1 MLTPD
6 TPVALTF
13 DDVLLQPAYSSV
25 LPRDVSLKTR
35 LARDLTLNIPLLS
48 SAMDTVTEAN
58 TAISMAVEGGLGI
71 IHKNLNPLEQA
82 REVSKV
88 KRAMTG
94 VVSDPITMGPG
105 QTLAAARRTMKENR
119 ISGVPV
125 VDGQKLVGILTDRDL
140 RFERNLDRPISEVMT
155 PQDRLVTCRPGI
167 ALDDAKALMASHKIE
182 KLLVTAED
190 GALEGLITFKDVQA
204 ASRLPNATRDARG
217 RLRVGAAVG
226 VGADCLER
234 AALLVEAGVD
244 VLAID
249 TAHGHSQGVLDA
261 TKKLRAKYPEL
272 ALIAGNVA
280 TAAAT
285 EALIE
290 AGADCVKVGIGPGS
304 ICTTRIVAG
313 TGVPQ
318 LTAIAEC
325 AKVAHAAGV
334 PIIADGG
341 IKFSGDLAK
350 AVAAG
355 ADVVMV
361 GSLLAGTAEAP
372 GEMVLYQ
379 GRSYKAYRGMG
390 SVEAMR
396 AGSSDRYFQ
405 DGAEEGGGKLVPEGI
420 VGRVPYKG
428 PLKDTVYQLMG
439 GLRAAMGY
447 TGSADIKAMQ
457 DDARFVRITS
467 AGLRESHVHD
477 VIITHEAPNYS
488 GSA

>member
-6 TPVALTF
+6 TPIALTF

-25 LPRDVSLKTR
+25 LPRDVSLTTR

-94 VVSDPITMGPG
+94 VVSDPITMGPN
-105 QTLAAARRTMKENR
+105 QTLSAARRTMKENR

-140 RFERNLDRPISEVMT
+140 RFERNLNRAISEVMT
-155 PQDRLVTCRPGI
+155 PQDQLVTCRPGV

-182 KLLVTAED
+182 KLLVTGED
-190 GALEGLITFKDVQA
+190 GGLEGLITFKDVQA

-226 VGADCLER
+226 VGADCLDR

-261 TKKLRAKYPEL
+261 TKTLRTKYPDL

-280 TAAAT
+280 TGAAT
-285 EALIE
+285 QALID

-325 AKVAHAAGV
+325 AKVAHAAGI

>member
-6 TPVALTF
+6 VPIALTF
-13 DDVLLQPAYSSV
+13 DDVLLQPAYSKV
-25 LPRDVSLKTR
+25 LPRDVQLNTT
-35 LARDLTLNIPLLS
+35 LARDLSLNIPLLS
-48 SAMDTVTEAN
+48 SAMDTVTEAD
-58 TAISMAVEGGLGI
+58 TAIAMAVEGGMGI

-82 REVSKV
+82 REVAKV

-94 VVSDPITMGPG
+94 VVSNPITMQPS
-105 QTLAAARRTMKENR
+105 QSLSEARRTMKEHR

-125 VDGQKLVGILTDRDL
+125 VDGQQLVGILTDRDL
-140 RFERNLDRPISEVMT
+140 RFERNLDRPISEAMT
-155 PQDRLVTCRPGI
+155 PKSELVTCRPGI

-182 KLLVTAED
+182 KLLVTAAD

-204 ASRLPNATRDARG
+204 ASRLPNATRDSRG

-226 VGADCLER
+226 VGGDCLER

-244 VLAID
+244 ILAID
-249 TAHGHSQGVLDA
+249 TAHGHSQGVIDA
-261 TKKLRAKYPEL
+261 TATLREKYPDL
-272 ALIAGNVA
+272 PLIAGNVA
-280 TAAAT
+280 TAEAT
-285 EALIE
+285 RALIE

-318 LTAIAEC
+318 LTAVAACAE
-325 AKVAHAAGV
+325 AAHAAGV

-341 IKFSGDLAK
+341 IKYSGDVAK
-350 AVAAG
+350 AIAAG
-355 ADVVMV
+355 ADVVMI

-428 PLKDTVYQLMG
+428 PLKDTVFQLMG

-447 TGSADIKAMQ
+447 TGSKDLQAMQ
-457 DDARFVRITS
+457 QDARFVRITS
-467 AGLRESHVHD
+467 AGLKESHVHD

-488 GSA
+488 Q

>member
-94 VVSDPITMGPG
+94 VVSDPITMRPS
-105 QTLAAARRTMKENR
+105 QSLSAARRTMKENR

-155 PQDRLVTCRPGI
+155 PQEELVTCRPGV

-182 KLLVTAED
+182 KLLVTGED
-190 GALEGLITFKDVQA
+190 GVLEGLITFKDVQA

-226 VGADCLER
+226 VGADCLDR

-261 TKKLRAKYPEL
+261 TKMLRAEYPEL

-341 IKFSGDLAK
+341 VKFSGDLAK

-457 DDARFVRITS
+457 DGARFVRITS